1 MFRIEDFQP
10 PAELEAMEAAVRRAC
25 DAAVLDPFAQFLFID
40 RYTRWN
46 GYAGALVAKLSGNIG
61 ESQDLFLDPGEP
73 DRAQAVRGMD
83 VAGHVLDATVDEHLD
98 KGHRVPHRTLAQA
111 MRKAAA
117 DYAGLSIAERNALSE
132 PPPAW
137 LQDVVARTFRHYGSV
152 AHDAEAL
159 IRSIGTHIGSEA
171 MADREY
177 AIIDRVFRAER
188 HHEGFYQYLRE
199 RDFRVELGGKLVH
212 AYAWITIHAT
222 FESQGVEAEHLAE
235 AMKALELAARHRPE
249 PQERVLELAREGFR
263 HFADIQRDFFV
274 HVEQECR
281 NAAGSRQRAA

>member
-1 MFRIEDFQP
+1 MFRIEEFINATEQD
-10 PAELEAMEAAVRRAC
+10 AMEATVRRAC
-25 DAAVLDPFAQFLFID
+25 DAAVRDPLAQFIFVD

-61 ESQDLFLDPGEP
+61 ESQDLFLDANEP

-117 DYAGLSIAERNALSE
+117 DYAGLPLPERNALSE
-132 PPPAW
+132 PPAW
-137 LQDVVARTFRHYGSV
+137 LQDVVARTFTCYGSV

-159 IRSIGTHIGSEA
+159 IRSIGTHIASES

-188 HHEGFYQYLRE
+188 HYEGFYQYLRD

-222 FESQGVEAEHLAE
+222 FESQGVEADHLAE
-235 AMKALELAARHRPE
+235 AMKALELAARFRPE
-249 PQERVLELAREGFR
+249 SRERILELAREGYR
-263 HFADIQRDFFV
+263 DFAGIQRDFFV
-274 HVEQECR
+274 QAEQEC
-281 NAAGSRQRAA
+281 AAAADGRRQAA